1 MSWIDTNVLNN
12 EERGELVGSSITQ
25 DDLAKHPD
33 EVKEVARFSMN
44 LKLSSRQSVDTFIHD
59 SIWLYMVF
67 KYSCNENEKWRS
79 SESLFWM
86 AKDW

>member
-1 MSWIDTNVLNN
+1 MLNN

-33 EVKEVARFSMN
+33 EVKDIARFSMN

-59 SIWLYMVF
+59 SI
-67 KYSCNENEKWRS
+67 
-79 SESLFWM
+79 
-86 AKDW
+86 